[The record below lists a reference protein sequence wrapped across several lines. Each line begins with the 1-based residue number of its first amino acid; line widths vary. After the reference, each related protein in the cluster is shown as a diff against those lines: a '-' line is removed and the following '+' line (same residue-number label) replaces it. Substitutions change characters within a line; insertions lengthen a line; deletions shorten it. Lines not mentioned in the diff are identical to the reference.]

1 MSATN
6 PSVRKIIGSKLS
18 GPRRFT
24 IEHVLITILIVMTVV
39 HSVHFVVPHETLGT
53 IMTPQ
58 VLGHLELASTGLT
71 IIVAIAIYA
80 LMSKRLKTHKVIND
94 ELRLRHNTDLVSGAA
109 TRGCFLD
116 DLKRAVVSHR
126 KGGSVALVIIDIDHL
141 KQINDALGHGAGDDV
156 LGFCARI
163 ARQAFP
169 GASVGRLGGD
179 ELAVFFA
186 SDEIIPERYV
196 TEACTSYL
204 ATLREGLFIA
214 SRRQAVSASLGIAL
228 APVHSDNAN
237 ELLSFADLALQE
249 AKRGGRAAWSVF
261 SPEILADARQ
271 ERFIERELRAAILL
285 GQLTVQYQPILDTDG
300 ALYSMEALVRWHNPV
315 RGAISPAEFIPVAEK
330 SRLIHELGLC
340 VLKQVCDDLESLP
353 DVSVNVNISAWQLA
367 HDTFLGDYVDVLE
380 RKNIS
385 PSRIVLEITESA
397 MLDTSDEF
405 IERMADIKRAGFKIA
420 LDDFGMGYS
429 EFNQLRK
436 LPFDIIK
443 IDKSYIQNI
452 GTDVVT
458 DTFVSAVT
466 QIAGKM
472 DRTVVAEGIETEDDR
487 VRASVAG
494 CRLFQGYFHQAP
506 ASRDRIVAL
515 YSTKALSD
523 AA

>member
-1 MSATN
+1 MSAPN
-6 PSVRKIIGSKLS
+6 PSLRKTIGGKPAL
-18 GPRRFT
+18 PRRFT
-24 IEHVLITILIVMTVV
+24 VEHALILVLVV
-39 HSVHFVVPHETLGT
+39 LVAAHSVHFVLPYETLST
-53 IMTPQ
+53 MVTAQ
-58 VLGHLELASTGLT
+58 ALAQLEMASTAL
-71 IIVAIAIYA
+71 IIIIAGAIYA
-80 LMSKRLKTHKVIND
+80 LMSERLKAHRVINE
-94 ELRLRHNTDLVSGAA
+94 ELRLKHNTDLVSGAA
-109 TRGCFLD
+109 MRGHFLD
-116 DLKRAVVSHR
+116 DLKRTVASHR
-126 KGGSVALVIIDIDHL
+126 KSGSVALVIIDIDHL

-179 ELAVFFA
+179 ELAVFFS
-186 SDEIIPERYV
+186 SDDVIPERYV
-196 TEACTSYL
+196 TDACSAYL

-214 SRRQAVSASLGIAL
+214 NRRQAVSASLGVAL
-228 APVHSDNAN
+228 APGHTDNAN
-237 ELLSFADLALQE
+237 DLLSFADLALQQ
-249 AKRGGRAAWSVF
+249 AKRGGRGAWSVF

-285 GQLTVQYQPILDTDG
+285 GQLTVHYQPIMDTDG
-300 ALYSMEALVRWHNPV
+300 SLNSLEALVRWHNPV

-330 SRLIHELGLC
+330 SRLIHELGLY
-340 VLKQVCDDLESLP
+340 VLKQVCDDLETLP

-367 HDTFLGDYVDVLE
+367 HDTFLRDYVDVLK
-380 RKNIS
+380 RKNVP
-385 PSRIVLEITESA
+385 PSRVVLEITESA
-397 MLDTSDEF
+397 MLDTSDDF
-405 IERMADIKRAGFKIA
+405 VDRMADIKRAGFRIA

-472 DRTVVAEGIETEDDR
+472 DRTVVAEGIETQDDR
-487 VRASVAG
+487 LRAAVAG

-515 YSTKALSD
+515 YSAKALTD

>member
-1 MSATN
+1 MSAPHQSLRTTT
-6 PSVRKIIGSKLS
+6 SDRSA
-18 GPRRFT
+18 RRPWLAV
-24 IEHVLITILIVMTVV
+24 ENVLVALLIVVAAL
-39 HSVHFVVPHETLGT
+39 HSLHFVVPHETLDAFVAEP
-53 IMTPQ
+53 M
-58 VLGHLELASTGLT
+58 LRRFELASTALML
-71 IIVAIAIYA
+71 ILAIAIYV
-80 LMSKRLKTHKVIND
+80 LLSERLKRHKVIHD
-94 ELRLRHNTDLVSGAA
+94 KLQQRHDTDLVSGAA
-109 TRGCFLD
+109 SRGHFLG
-116 DLKRAVVSHR
+116 DLKRAMAARR
-126 KGGSVALVIIDIDHL
+126 KAGSVALVIIDIDHL

-163 ARQAFP
+163 ARQSFP
-169 GASVGRLGGD
+169 DARVGRLGGD
-179 ELAVFFA
+179 ELAVFL
-186 SDEIIPERYV
+186 SSEDVIPERYV
-196 TEACTSYL
+196 TDACSGYL
-204 ATLREGLFIA
+204 ARLREGLFIA
-214 SRRQAVSASLGIAL
+214 NRRQSVSASLGVAL
-228 APVHSDNAN
+228 APAHSDNAN

-249 AKRGGRAAWSVF
+249 AKGSGRGAWSVF

-285 GQLTVQYQPILDTDG
+285 GQLSVHYQPIMDADG
-300 ALYSMEALVRWHNPV
+300 ALNSLEALVRWQNPV
-315 RGAISPAEFIPVAEK
+315 RGVISPAEFIPVAEK
-330 SRLIHELGLC
+330 SRLIHELGLY
-340 VLKQVCDDLESLP
+340 VLRRVCDDIDTLP
-353 DVSVNVNISAWQLA
+353 NVPVNVNISAWQLA
-367 HDTFLGDYVDVLE
+367 HDAFLRDYVDVLTG
-380 RKNIS
+380 KKVD

-397 MLDTSDEF
+397 MLDTSEDF
-405 IERMADIKRAGFKIA
+405 VDRMGAVKTAGFKIA

-506 ASRDRIVAL
+506 ASRDEIVAL
-515 YSTKALSD
+515 YAAKALPD

>member
-6 PSVRKIIGSKLS
+6 PSVRKINGSKPAAP
-18 GPRRFT
+18 GRFT
-24 IEHVLITILIVMTVV
+24 TEHVLIAILVV
-39 HSVHFVVPHETLGT
+39 VSAAHSVHFVVPHETLVT
-53 IMTPQ
+53 ILTPQ
-58 VLGHLELASTGLT
+58 LLGRLELASTGLT
-71 IIVAIAIYA
+71 IVIAIAIYV
-80 LMSKRLKTHKVIND
+80 LMAKRLATHQVINE
-94 ELRLRHNTDLVSGAA
+94 ELRLKYNTDLVSGAA
-109 TRGCFLD
+109 TRGHFLD
-116 DLKRAVVSHR
+116 DLKRAVASHR
-126 KGGSVALVIIDIDHL
+126 KSGSVALVIIDIDHL

-163 ARQAFP
+163 ARQTFP

-196 TEACTSYL
+196 TDACSAYL
-204 ATLREGLFIA
+204 ATLREGVFIA
-214 SRRQAVSASLGIAL
+214 NRRQAVSASLGIAL
-228 APVHSDNAN
+228 APGHSGNDN
-237 ELLSFADLALQE
+237 ELLSFADLALQQ
-249 AKRGGRAAWSVF
+249 AKCRGRGAWSVF

-285 GQLTVQYQPILDTDG
+285 GQLSVHYQPIMEAEG
-300 ALYSMEALVRWHNPV
+300 ALNSLEALVRWQNPV
-315 RGAISPAEFIPVAEK
+315 RGVISPAEFIPVAEK
-330 SRLIHELGLC
+330 SRLIHELGLY
-340 VLKQVCDDLESLP
+340 VLKQICDDLETLP
-353 DVSVNVNISAWQLA
+353 DVPINVNISAWQLA
-367 HDTFLGDYVDVLE
+367 HDTFLRDYVDVLK
-380 RKNIS
+380 RKS
-385 PSRIVLEITESA
+385 VPPSRIVLEITESA
-397 MLDTSDEF
+397 KLDTSDDF
-405 IERMADIKRAGFKIA
+405 IERMADIKRAGFMIA

-487 VRASVAG
+487 LRASVAG

-506 ASRDRIVAL
+506 ASRERIVAL
-515 YSTKALSD
+515 YNTKALSD